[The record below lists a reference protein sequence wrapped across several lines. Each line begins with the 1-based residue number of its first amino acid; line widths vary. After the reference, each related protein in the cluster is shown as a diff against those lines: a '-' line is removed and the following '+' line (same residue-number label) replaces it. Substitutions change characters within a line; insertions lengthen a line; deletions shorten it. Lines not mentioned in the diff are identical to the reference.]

1 MTAIAPDFEESERV
15 LAGISLALLGN
26 LAFASSDAIIKLLST
41 HHYSVFQL
49 AFMQAS
55 FAAIPLLVLLMK
67 DGGPARLRVRNPRLV
82 VLRGL
87 LAGFG
92 GTCAVFAFSQLP
104 LADSY
109 AIAFSTPLI
118 VTILSIPILGEKV
131 GIHRW
136 GAVVVGLIGVLVMVR
151 PGFAA
156 VGPGHGA
163 MFLAAVNGA
172 VVVLIMRKIARY
184 EQRAVM
190 VTAAIGGQLLVN
202 LPGMALTFETPALPD
217 LGLAAL
223 GGLLMGSGQFLIVR
237 GLSLAPAS
245 AVAPMQYSMM
255 LWAVI
260 YGVLIFATPV
270 DPILLA
276 GAVIVIA
283 SGLYIMHRE
292 RRRGRTLRAHV
303 ESV

>member
-41 HHYSVFQL
+41 HYSIFQL
-49 AFMQAS
+49 AFTQAS
-55 FAAIPLLVLLMK
+55 FASIPLLVLLMK
-67 DGGPARLRVRNPRLV
+67 DGGPGRLRVKNPKLV

-136 GAVVVGLIGVLVMVR
+136 GAVVVGLVGVLVMVR

-172 VVVLIMRKIARY
+172 FVVLVMRKIARY

-190 VTAAIGGQLLVN
+190 VTAAVGGQLLVN
-202 LPGMALTFETPALPD
+202 LPGVVLTFQTPALAD
-217 LGLAAL
+217 LGLAAV

-260 YGVLIFATPV
+260 YGVLVFATPI

-276 GAVIVIA
+276 GAAIVIG

-303 ESV
+303 DSV

>member
-1 MTAIAPDFEESERV
+1 MTTLSAPLDDGERV
-15 LAGISLALLGN
+15 LAGISLALAGN
-26 LAFASSDAIIKLLST
+26 LAFASADAIVKLLSA
-41 HHYSVFQL
+41 HYSVFQL

-55 FAAIPLLVLLMK
+55 FATIPLMVLVMK
-67 DGGPARLRVRNPRLV
+67 HGGPGRLRVRHPRLV
-82 VLRGL
+82 LLRGL

-92 GTCAVFAFSQLP
+92 GTCGVYAYSQLP

-118 VTILSIPILGEKV
+118 VTLLSIPILGEKV
-131 GIHRW
+131 GVHRW
-136 GAVVVGLIGVLVMVR
+136 GAVVVGLVGVLIMVR

-163 MFLAAVNGA
+163 MFIAAVNGA
-172 VVVLIMRKIARY
+172 FVVLLMRKIARL
-184 EQRAVM
+184 EQPAVM
-190 VTAAIGGQLLVN
+190 VTAAVGGQVLVN
-202 LPGMALTFETPALPD
+202 IPGMIWTFQMPALTD

-223 GGLLMGSGQFLIVR
+223 GGLAMGSAQFLIVR

-260 YGVLIFATPV
+260 YGAVLFATPV
-270 DPILLA
+270 EPILLA
-276 GAVIVIA
+276 GASIVIG

-292 RRRGRTLRAHV
+292 RRRGRSLRAHV
-303 ESV
+303 